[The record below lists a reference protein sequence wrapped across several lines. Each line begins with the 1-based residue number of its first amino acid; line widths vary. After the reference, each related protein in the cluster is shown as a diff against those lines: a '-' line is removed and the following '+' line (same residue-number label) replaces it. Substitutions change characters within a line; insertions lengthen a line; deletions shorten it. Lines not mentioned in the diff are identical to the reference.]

1 MIKSKDRVCMYGV
14 PMDLGRGHRG
24 VDMGPSGFRIAGIRE
39 GIESLGLAFEDRGN
53 IPVEISQRLDPG
65 DENARF
71 IGPIAAACEKLR
83 DAVQGVLAEEGFPL
97 VVGGDHSIA
106 VGTIAGVTSHF
117 HARNEEIGL
126 IWFDAH
132 GDFNTPETSPTG
144 NVHGMPLA
152 SVLGYGHDSLVNIG
166 KRVPMVKPENVV
178 LIGIRDID
186 DGERK
191 LIRESNIKTYTMYDI
206 DRIGMAQ
213 VAAEAIE
220 HVTKN
225 TVGFH
230 VSFDLDGCDPSIA
243 MGVGTP
249 VPGGVG
255 FRESHYLL
263 ESVAKNGGMV
273 SLEMT
278 EIDPLL
284 DDRNATA
291 ELARDLVLSALGK
304 SIL

>member
-1 MIKSKDRVCMYGV
+1 MKAMSRVCMYGV

-39 GIESLGLAFEDRGN
+39 GIESLGLTFEDRGN
-53 IPVEISQRLDPG
+53 IPVEISQRLEP
-65 DENARF
+65 ENEKARF
-71 IGPIAAACEKLR
+71 IKPIATACEALR
-83 DAVQGVLAEEGFPL
+83 DGVRSVLDEGAFPL

-117 HARNEEIGL
+117 HAKNEEIGL

-132 GDFNTPETSPTG
+132 GDFNTPDSSPTG

-152 SVLGYGHDSLVNIG
+152 SVLGYGDPLLTEIG
-166 KRVPMVKPENVV
+166 ARVPMVKPENVV

-186 DGERK
+186 DGERR
-191 LIRESNIKTYTMYDI
+191 LIRKSGIKTYTMYDI

-243 MGVGTP
+243 RGVGTP

-263 ESVAKNGGMV
+263 ESVAMSGKLL

-284 DDRNATA
+284 DNGNQTA

>member
-1 MIKSKDRVCMYGV
+1 MKTPNRVCLYGV

-39 GIESLGLAFEDRGN
+39 GIESLGLQFEDRGN
-53 IPVEISQRLDPG
+53 IPIEISQRLQPE
-65 DENARF
+65 DESARF
-71 IGPIAAACEKLR
+71 IKPIAKACGDLR
-83 DAVQGVLAEEGFPL
+83 DAVRSVLDEGAFPL

-106 VGTIAGVTSHF
+106 VGTIAGVSDHYR
-117 HARNEEIGL
+117 AKDEEIGL

-152 SVLGYGHDSLVNIG
+152 SCLGYGHELLTQLGTRS
-166 KRVPMVKPENVV
+166 PMIKPENVV

-186 DGERK
+186 EGERR
-191 LIRESNIKTYTMYDI
+191 LIRESGIKTYTMYDI
-206 DRIGMAQ
+206 DRIGMAK
-213 VAAEAIE
+213 VAEEAIA
-220 HVTKN
+220 HVTKG

-243 MGVGTP
+243 RGVGTP

-263 ESVAKNGGMV
+263 ESVAMSGKLL

-284 DDRNATA
+284 DNENSTA

>member
-1 MIKSKDRVCMYGV
+1 MKTQTRVCLYGV

-39 GIESLGLAFEDRGN
+39 GIESLGLTFEDRGN
-53 IPVEISQRLDPG
+53 IPVEISQRLVPE
-65 DENARF
+65 DEKARF
-71 IGPIAAACEKLR
+71 IREIADACEHLR
-83 DAVQGVLAEEGFPL
+83 DAVESVMDEGHFPL

-106 VGTIAGVTSHF
+106 CGTIAGVTRHF
-117 HARNEEIGL
+117 KKRNEEIGL

-132 GDFNTPETSPTG
+132 GDFNTPDTSPTG

-152 SVLGYGHDSLVNIG
+152 SCLGYGDDRLVKLAG
-166 KRVPMVKPENVV
+166 HVPMIKPENVV

-186 DGERK
+186 QAERE
-191 LIRESNIKTYTMYDI
+191 LIKESGIKTYTMYDI
-206 DRIGMAQ
+206 DRLGMAR
-213 VAAEAIE
+213 VAQEALE
-220 HVTKN
+220 HVTRN

-230 VSFDLDGCDPSIA
+230 VSFDLDGCDPTIA
-243 MGVGTP
+243 RGVGTP

-263 ESVAKNGGMV
+263 ESVAMTGKMV

-284 DDRNATA
+284 DNGNSTA